1 MFATNG
7 TALDAGMLHSVLPFI
22 FAAASNASPGAANC
36 GSCLYLSICCLAYP
50 ALADPPPPPDA
61 CEPPPVGLS
70 APPQAAARLRGAPAG
85 RLVVAAAGRDA
96 GEGGDHERRRERP
109 CRAHVRPHSW
119 SK

>member
-61 CEPPPVGLS
+61 CEPPLVGLS
-70 APPQAAARLRGAPAG
+70 SPPQAATPVRAAITSAAASVRAALTSGPTAG
-85 RLVVAAAGRDA
+85 RSQPGT
-96 GEGGDHERRRERP
+96 HRRSP
-109 CRAHVRPHSW
+109 SRATEACPP
-119 SK
+119 